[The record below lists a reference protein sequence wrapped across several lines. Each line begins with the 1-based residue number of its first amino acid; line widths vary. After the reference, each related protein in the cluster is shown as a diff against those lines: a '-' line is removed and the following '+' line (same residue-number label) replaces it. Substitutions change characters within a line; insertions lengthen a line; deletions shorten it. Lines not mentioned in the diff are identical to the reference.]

1 MKGRTEKSLNSF
13 TAIMHKVKLIFRS
26 ERMLWKLI
34 STFCFLIL
42 FQGYKRT
49 LQFDDVFDIPDA
61 LYTRNVYPEFESQFQ
76 ALTANA
82 GKTGKQVGDFLQ
94 GDVCL
99 LCTLA
104 LLY

>member
-1 MKGRTEKSLNSF
+1 
-13 TAIMHKVKLIFRS
+13 MHKVKLIFRS

-82 GKTGKQVGDFLQ
+82 GKTGKQVGDFYKAMYA
-94 GDVCL
+94 CSARL
-99 LCTLA
+99 LCYIESYRRLTMAFNL
-104 LLY
+104 